1 MAGTKSKSQELT
13 ERGKFW
19 QKHLK
24 AWSKTSLSQA
34 EYCRRH
40 ILSQPAFGWWKKI
53 LYQKPRPLGTKQ
65 TSIRNPLFIAS
76 CLKAYR
82 SLLILTAYSRNCV
95 PKIFSMKIIVS
106 NASVYTCP
114 NSRWNR
120 HLTPCLVIRKVL

>member
-13 ERGKFW
+13 ERGQFW

-40 ILSQPAFGWWKKI
+40 NLSQPAFGWWKKI

-65 TSIRNPLFIAS
+65 TSISKRANRTKKNSFIEVDFANVS
-76 CLKAYR
+76 R
-82 SLLILTAYSRNCV
+82 FIGQTAYTYE
-95 PKIFSMKIIVS
+95 IFLSH
-106 NASVYTCP
+106 
-114 NSRWNR
+114 NR
-120 HLTPCLVIRKVL
+120 GLRVGSDFDEAVLKRLIGILEQRC